1 MPGSAS
7 SAVDKALD
15 LLEAIADSDRPQR
28 LSELAARV
36 GLHRATAHRVLVDLV
51 ARGWVLRAG
60 DHYLPGPAQLRLS
73 DAAARNSLATLCR
86 PVMESLSAETGLMVN
101 LQVLEAAGTRVVE
114 VVQPERLLM
123 IAHLRDQVLTLDRFA
138 GPVALVAMLDDEA
151 REPYLRAAGGTD
163 ALREE
168 LRRTAAD
175 GFALERGRHQPL
187 IASLS
192 RAVLSHRGMP
202 VCALTLVGL
211 ESDFDDGSAPRP
223 AGRAGSRDRTAR
235 RGHHPARGRRGMST
249 TGSPVLVLDGADTAA
264 ALDLPELLAAVRM
277 ALVAIS
283 RGTVSAPPRIAARAP
298 TGLLGCMPAHVPGLG
313 LAAKLVS
320 VFDAP
325 GAGEGHS
332 THFGLVAVFDEH
344 DGRPLAIMEAGR
356 LTALRTAATATV
368 SLQALAPQAR
378 RIAVVGAGVQA
389 RAQLE
394 LLAAVAPSADVVV
407 GARDPE
413 AARALV
419 AAFPGVRSASIRD
432 AVRDADA
439 VFCCTGAS
447 TPVIRR
453 DWLHDRAHVSSV
465 GGSKGPEVDAD
476 TVADAT
482 VYVEWPGAADQPP
495 PAGSHELQGI
505 GPDRVHLLGTVLE
518 AGSPPERTGLTLFK
532 STGHAALDVA
542 AAAVVH
548 RLARERGLGREL
560 TF

>member
-1 MPGSAS
+1 MSA
-7 SAVDKALD
+7 
-15 LLEAIADSDRPQR
+15 
-28 LSELAARV
+28 
-36 GLHRATAHRVLVDLV
+36 
-51 ARGWVLRAG
+51 
-60 DHYLPGPAQLRLS
+60 
-73 DAAARNSLATLCR
+73 
-86 PVMESLSAETGLMVN
+86 
-101 LQVLEAAGTRVVE
+101 
-114 VVQPERLLM
+114 
-123 IAHLRDQVLTLDRFA
+123 
-138 GPVALVAMLDDEA
+138 
-151 REPYLRAAGGTD
+151 
-163 ALREE
+163 
-168 LRRTAAD
+168 
-175 GFALERGRHQPL
+175 
-187 IASLS
+187 
-192 RAVLSHRGMP
+192 
-202 VCALTLVGL
+202 
-211 ESDFDDGSAPRP
+211 
-223 AGRAGSRDRTAR
+223 
-235 RGHHPARGRRGMST
+235 
-249 TGSPVLVLDGADTAA
+249 TGSSVLVLDGADTAA
-264 ALDLPELLAAVRM
+264 ALDLPELLAAVRV
-277 ALVAIS
+277 ALVTIS

-298 TGLLGCMPAHVPGLG
+298 AGLLGCMPAHVPGLG

-325 GAGEGHS
+325 GAGDGHS

-368 SLQALAPQAR
+368 GLQALAPDVR

-389 RAQLE
+389 GAQLE

-407 GARDPE
+407 GARDPA

-453 DWLHDRAHVSSV
+453 DWLDPGAHVSSV
-465 GGSKGPEVDAD
+465 GGSQGPEVDAD

-495 PAGSHELQGI
+495 PAGSHELQGVA
-505 GPDRVHLLGTVLE
+505 PDRIHLLGTVLE
-518 AGSPPERTGLTLFK
+518 AGGPPERTGLTLFK

>member
-1 MPGSAS
+1 
-7 SAVDKALD
+7 
-15 LLEAIADSDRPQR
+15 
-28 LSELAARV
+28 
-36 GLHRATAHRVLVDLV
+36 
-51 ARGWVLRAG
+51 
-60 DHYLPGPAQLRLS
+60 
-73 DAAARNSLATLCR
+73 
-86 PVMESLSAETGLMVN
+86 
-101 LQVLEAAGTRVVE
+101 
-114 VVQPERLLM
+114 
-123 IAHLRDQVLTLDRFA
+123 
-138 GPVALVAMLDDEA
+138 
-151 REPYLRAAGGTD
+151 
-163 ALREE
+163 
-168 LRRTAAD
+168 
-175 GFALERGRHQPL
+175 
-187 IASLS
+187 
-192 RAVLSHRGMP
+192 
-202 VCALTLVGL
+202 
-211 ESDFDDGSAPRP
+211 
-223 AGRAGSRDRTAR
+223 
-235 RGHHPARGRRGMST
+235 MST
-249 TGSPVLVLDGADTAA
+249 TGSSVLVLDGADTAA
-264 ALDLPELLAAVRM
+264 ALDLPGLLAAVRL

-325 GAGEGHS
+325 GAGAGHS

-368 SLQALAPQAR
+368 SLQALAPEAR

-453 DWLHDRAHVSSV
+453 DWLDPRAHVSSV

-495 PAGSHELQGI
+495 PAGLARAARTRTRSGEPPRRRPRGGRPTRAHRPHPLQV
-505 GPDRVHLLGTVLE
+505 DRARRSRRRGRRRRPSTRPR
-518 AGSPPERTGLTLFK
+518 ARTGPRADLLIP
-532 STGHAALDVA
+532 A
-542 AAAVVH
+542 
-548 RLARERGLGREL
+548 
-560 TF
+560 

>member
-151 REPYLRAAGGTD
+151 REPYLRAAGGAD

-192 RAVLSHRGMP
+192 RAVLSQRGHARLCP
-202 VCALTLVGL
+202 DPRRPRVRLRRR
-211 ESDFDDGSAPRP
+211 SAPRTP
-223 AGRAGSRDRTAR
+223 GRAGSRDRAAR
-235 RGHHPARGRRGMST
+235 RGHHPARGRRGVST
-249 TGSPVLVLDGADTAA
+249 TGSSVLVLDGADTAA
-264 ALDLPELLAAVRM
+264 ALDLPELLAAVRT

-298 TGLLGCMPAHVPGLG
+298 AGLLGCMPAHVPGLG

-325 GAGEGHS
+325 GAGDGHS

-368 SLQALAPQAR
+368 SLQALAPEAR

-453 DWLHDRAHVSSV
+453 DWLDPRAHVSSV
-465 GGSKGPEVDAD
+465 GGSQGPEVDAD

-495 PAGSHELQGI
+495 PAGSHELQGV
-505 GPDRVHLLGTVLE
+505 GPDRIHLLGTVLE
-518 AGSPPERTGLTLFK
+518 AGDPPERTGVTLFK

>member
-1 MPGSAS
+1 
-7 SAVDKALD
+7 
-15 LLEAIADSDRPQR
+15 
-28 LSELAARV
+28 
-36 GLHRATAHRVLVDLV
+36 
-51 ARGWVLRAG
+51 
-60 DHYLPGPAQLRLS
+60 
-73 DAAARNSLATLCR
+73 
-86 PVMESLSAETGLMVN
+86 
-101 LQVLEAAGTRVVE
+101 
-114 VVQPERLLM
+114 
-123 IAHLRDQVLTLDRFA
+123 
-138 GPVALVAMLDDEA
+138 
-151 REPYLRAAGGTD
+151 
-163 ALREE
+163 
-168 LRRTAAD
+168 
-175 GFALERGRHQPL
+175 
-187 IASLS
+187 
-192 RAVLSHRGMP
+192 
-202 VCALTLVGL
+202 
-211 ESDFDDGSAPRP
+211 
-223 AGRAGSRDRTAR
+223 
-235 RGHHPARGRRGMST
+235 MST
-249 TGSPVLVLDGADTAA
+249 TGSSVLVLDGADTAA
-264 ALDLPELLAAVRM
+264 ALDLPELLAAVRI

-298 TGLLGCMPAHVPGLG
+298 AGLLGCMPAHVPGLG

-320 VFDAP
+320 VCDAP
-325 GAGEGHS
+325 GAGAGHS

-368 SLQALAPQAR
+368 GLQALTPEAR

-419 AAFPGVRSASIRD
+419 AAFPGVRSAWIRD
-432 AVRDADA
+432 AVRDAEA

-453 DWLHDRAHVSSV
+453 DWLDPRAHVSSV
-465 GGSKGPEVDAD
+465 GGSQGPEVDAD

-505 GPDRVHLLGTVLE
+505 GPDRVHRLGTVLE
-518 AGSPPERTGLTLFK
+518 PGRPPERTGLTLFK